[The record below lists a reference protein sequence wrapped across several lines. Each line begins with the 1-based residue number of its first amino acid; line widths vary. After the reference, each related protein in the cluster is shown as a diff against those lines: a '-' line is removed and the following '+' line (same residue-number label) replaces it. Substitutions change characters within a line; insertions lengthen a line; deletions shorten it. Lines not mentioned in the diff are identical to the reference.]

1 MQFGTDFTLNASH
14 WLLDSSMNSTDD
26 WALALTLS
34 GDYRF
39 KSSVDVYA
47 VSLEISGFCKK
58 APVDEIDCD
67 MFLGFGSSNK
77 YITFL
82 TDFDGGVKSN
92 VADINSRGISIY
104 PPCNGSLG
112 VGSVSDILEGSS
124 DFAKE
129 KGMIGRDTIRM
140 AMAGGNVSNWHLLTE
155 DTNEETWP
163 ITLNITND
171 VASNQVTFSFV
182 SDTLNLECSYNDTF
196 PVDEDV
202 VVALQSD
209 INGNDVTK
217 DDIYIEYI
225 NIESS

>member
-1 MQFGTDFTLNASH
+1 MS
-14 WLLDSSMNSTDD
+14 
-26 WALALTLS
+26 
-34 GDYRF
+34 
-39 KSSVDVYA
+39 
-47 VSLEISGFCKK
+47 E
-58 APVDEIDCD
+58 CD

-92 VADINSRGISIY
+92 MDGTNTKGISIY
-104 PPCNGSLG
+104 PACGGSLG
-112 VGSVSDILEGSS
+112 VGPLSGILDGSS
-124 DFAKE
+124 DLHEDA
-129 KGMIGRDTIRM
+129 GRDDIRM
-140 AMAGGNVSNWHLLTE
+140 AMAGGDSENFYLLTE
-155 DTNEETWP
+155 DPNEETWP

-182 SDTLNLECSYNDTF
+182 SDTLNLECIYNDTF

-209 INGNDVTK
+209 INGNDVNK

-225 NIESS
+225 SVQSS